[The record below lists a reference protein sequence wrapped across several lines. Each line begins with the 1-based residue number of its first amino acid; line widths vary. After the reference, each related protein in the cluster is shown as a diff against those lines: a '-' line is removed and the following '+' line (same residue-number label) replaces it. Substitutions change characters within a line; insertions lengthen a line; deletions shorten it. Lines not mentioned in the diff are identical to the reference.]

1 MNKKLRIIA
10 IFLAMATLLMLLA
23 SCGGGSDT
31 AACTHADENG
41 DGTCDACGE
50 ALGTSDGGTDANGIS
65 LIKDGK
71 VNFQFVMQSGLSSSS
86 TSLVKKLAKTIAS
99 LTSTKEVAV
108 EFDSE
113 DGAIDVEILIGKI
126 TSRGD
131 EYTVDEHYLGPKGY
145 AIKVIG
151 SKILVLFGSEDAFS
165 SAIKHLEEN
174 VFGISGNTK
183 KLTDV
188 SFDSDS
194 SYQYIQ
200 DDFKLKSVTVAGE
213 DLDNYVLVYNRN
225 DAATKNAATSAQTAL
240 YNKTG
245 MWLELVNISSYK
257 EGTLAVFI
265 ETIENGGP
273 ETTAEGARIFVD
285 ENKNLRI
292 QCEFPERTEK
302 VATDFLVNTIANST
316 KSSLSYAE
324 DFSQPVEVRRINYKE
339 FGAKGNGRD
348 NDFEAIL
355 ACHEYANTYGHT
367 VVVNSGT
374 YYIKETGAK
383 TIPVMTD
390 VDWTGAKFVFDD
402 SFLAG
407 EPGSNDSKDYKYHIF
422 EIVSE
427 HTYVNYSPNADA
439 AVGTIENTLASINAQ
454 GGINKDNFTT
464 FEHGLGYDVL
474 IFLYNN
480 DHKNYIRYGNN
491 ADNGTAQ
498 KEFIYVYA
506 DGTISADTPLLFDY
520 SKVTHATVYRVDDA
534 PITIK
539 GGEITTK
546 ANQMVR
552 DYTYY
557 TSRGIS
563 ITRSNVTIDGL
574 VHYITGEGD
583 EGAPYAGFLTI
594 SCSSDVTV
602 KNCVLTAHKAY
613 ALRTDSSNTMGTYDI
628 SPASS
633 NRVTFYNV
641 TQTNFFAG
649 DGITPSINAGYWGI
663 MGGNDC
669 KNLTYDTCELTRF
682 DSHRGTYNAKIVNS
696 TVSMISIIGGGDFT
710 LENSTVYATTR
721 NAIVT
726 LRADYGSIW
735 HGTMNIKDVEVIINE
750 NYGSDTYYVYSG
762 EWYGINHGYTVGG
775 PTSVTV
781 ENVKISNTKVKAI
794 SLASGAIS
802 NTNATNAMMNAYV
815 YTKNFTV
822 IDTEN
827 KYTYKLPKAYTETK
841 LTVNG
846 VLQ

>member
-50 ALGTSDGGTDANGIS
+50 ELGTSGGGTDANGIS

-99 LTSTKEVAV
+99 LTNTKEVAV

-355 ACHEYANTYGHT
+355 ACHEYANTYGHS

-374 YYIKETGAK
+374 YYIKETGGK

-390 VDWTGAKFVFDD
+390 VDWTGAKFIIDD
-402 SFLAG
+402 SFITEADKN
-407 EPGSNDSKDYKYHIF
+407 EYKNHIF
-422 EIVSE
+422 DIVSE
-427 HTYVNYSPNADA
+427 FDSITYAPNAEA
-439 AVGTIENTLASINAQ
+439 TVGTIENTLASINAQ
-454 GGINKDNFTT
+454 GGIDRNSFTT
-464 FEHGLGYDVL
+464 FEHEFGYAILV
-474 IFLYNN
+474 FLYNDEHN
-480 DHKNYIRYGNN
+480 NYIRYGSN
-491 ADNGTAQ
+491 ADEGTAQ

-506 DGTISADTPLLFDY
+506 DGRISEDTPLLFDY
-520 SKVTHATVYRVDDA
+520 AKVTRATVYRVDDA
-534 PITIK
+534 PITVK
-539 GGEITTK
+539 GGEITTI
-546 ANQMVR
+546 ANRMR
-552 DYTYY
+552 RNYNYY
-557 TSRGIS
+557 TSRGILL
-563 ITRSNVTIDGL
+563 TRSNVTIDGL
-574 VHYITGEGD
+574 VHKITGEGD
-583 EGAPYAGFLTI
+583 DGAPYSGFLTI
-594 SCSSDVTV
+594 SCASDITV

-613 ALRTDSSNTMGTYDI
+613 ALETDAGNIMGSYDI
-628 SPASS
+628 SPSSS

-649 DGITPSINAGYWGI
+649 DGVTPSINAGYWGI

-669 KNLTYDTCELTRF
+669 KNLTYDTCTLTRF

-710 LENSTVYATTR
+710 LENSTVYATNR

-735 HGTMNIKDVEVIINE
+735 HGTMNIKNVDVIINP
-750 NYGSDTYYVYSG
+750 NYSSDTYYVYSG

-775 PTSVTV
+775 PSAVTV
-781 ENVKISNTKVKAI
+781 EDVRISNPNVTTI

-802 NTNATNAMMNAYV
+802 NINATNAMVNAYV

-822 IDTEN
+822 VDTEN